1 MVEQLKQALNT
12 STNESDK
19 RLNEQKSKADKANKL
34 LTQQLNECTKKI
46 ELLEKEIVTYQEKL
60 SKLKNTTQ
68 FDSNSTTSIMNGS
81 GGFYLKNNGQSSDVS
96 QLERSENG
104 DKVGSSVKA
113 IKVSRKDLRRLTEE
127 DLLKRSLK
135 TSAFSNTFLD
145 NELDEK

>member
-46 ELLEKEIVTYQEKL
+46 ELLEREIVAYQEKL

-68 FDSNSTTSIMNGS
+68 FDSNSTTSLMNGS

>member
-19 RLNEQKSKADKANKL
+19 RLNEQKNNADKANKL

-46 ELLEKEIVTYQEKL
+46 ELLEKEIVASQEKL

-145 NELDEK
+145 NELDER

>member
-19 RLNEQKSKADKANKL
+19 RLNEQKNKADKANKL

-68 FDSNSTTSIMNGS
+68 FDSNSTTSLMNGS

-135 TSAFSNTFLD
+135 TSAISNTFLD

>member
-12 STNESDK
+12 STSESDK
-19 RLNEQKSKADKANKL
+19 RLNEQKNKADKANKL

-46 ELLEKEIVTYQEKL
+46 ELLEREIVAYQEKL

-68 FDSNSTTSIMNGS
+68 FDSNSTTSLMNGS

>member
-12 STNESDK
+12 STNESEK

-96 QLERSENG
+96 QLERSENS

-135 TSAFSNTFLD
+135 TSAISNTFLD